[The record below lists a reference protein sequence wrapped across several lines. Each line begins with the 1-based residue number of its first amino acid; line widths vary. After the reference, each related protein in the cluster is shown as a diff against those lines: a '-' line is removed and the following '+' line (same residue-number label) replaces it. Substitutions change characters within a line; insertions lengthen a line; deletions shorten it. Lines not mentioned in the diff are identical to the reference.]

1 MAEGGN
7 VGENVVRLTCIR
19 DTNLGPFRTVTMTAV
34 CCRWCVLFS
43 HPSDFTPVCTTE
55 VGRIAQEASEFFRRG
70 VKLLGHSCDSLQ
82 NHRKWLE
89 VSSTQML
96 ILIAMIFLYVDMRLS
111 SPQFGSFGCGPH
123 INLTRQGKQV
133 QCNTVAHSRDVYTS
147 SSILQP
153 DTSTFEGS
161 ACVAI

>member
-1 MAEGGN
+1 M
-7 VGENVVRLTCIR
+7 RSSKQTSLICIR
-19 DTNLGPFRTVTMTAV
+19 DTNPGLFRTVTMNAV

-82 NHRKWLE
+82 KHRKWLE

-96 ILIAMIFLYVDMRLS
+96 VLIAMIFWYVDMRLGDR
-111 SPQFGSFGCGPH
+111 GSTVVKVLYYKSGGRWFDPRWCH
-123 INLTRQGKQV
+123 WNFSLT
-133 QCNTVAHSRDVYTS
+133 
-147 SSILQP
+147 
-153 DTSTFEGS
+153 
-161 ACVAI
+161 